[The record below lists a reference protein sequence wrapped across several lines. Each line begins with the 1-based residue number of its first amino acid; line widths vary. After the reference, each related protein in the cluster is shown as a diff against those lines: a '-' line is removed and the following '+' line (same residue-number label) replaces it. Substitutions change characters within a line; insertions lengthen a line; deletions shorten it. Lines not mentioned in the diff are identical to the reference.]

1 MSSSHLKNYSPEDTY
16 ILPMSEKYIRHDK
29 NSYKIIKNSRV
40 FAKANTLEDAIFLR
54 DLLSGK
60 DWNLDNFTLEMHLSH
75 DRYIAVAKIDE
86 KLHLLGKFDTEPNDD
101 ELEKLIKKIKR
112 NPNNSK
118 YGLNISR
125 VFEIFMVKKQIAGME
140 FIFGLFDNLD
150 DAKFTR
156 NFLLDNSW
164 NVNAFGQIEFCD
176 EKDTYKI
183 VFVFDD
189 MVYILGTFDDFKS
202 AQENIRNC
210 QKNFLNKIYKH
221 KNGLASYPHLE
232 KLTNHLSELEGI
244 FQVKTSDETWQ
255 FRDDIDDPLTDIIFN
270 LTPWQKIVYDSAG
283 ETFTAEDVKNK
294 LKRYRSKNF
303 DEKISRNL
311 DDLINLG
318 LIEKLDDGK
327 FKKI

>member
-1 MSSSHLKNYSPEDTY
+1 MSSSHLKNYSSEDTY

-40 FAKANTLEDAIFLR
+40 FAKANTLEDAIFMR

-60 DWNLDNFTLEMHLSH
+60 DWNLDNFTLEMHLSL
-75 DRYIAVAKIDE
+75 DRYVAVAKIDE
-86 KLHLLGKFDTEPNDD
+86 KLHLLGKFDTKPNDD

-164 NVNAFGQIEFCD
+164 NVNAFGQIEFYD
-176 EKDTYKI
+176 ETGTYKI

-202 AQENIRNC
+202 ARESIKSC

-221 KNGLASYPHLE
+221 KNGLASHPHLE
-232 KLTNHLSELEGI
+232 KLTGHLNELEGI
-244 FQVKTSDETWQ
+244 FQVKTSDDAWQ
-255 FRDDIDDPLTDIIFN
+255 FRDDIKDPLKEVIFN
-270 LTPWQKIVYDSAG
+270 LTPWQKLIYDSV
-283 ETFTAEDVKNK
+283 EDTFTIEDVKTK

-303 DEKISRNL
+303 DEKISKNL
-311 DDLINLG
+311 DE
-318 LIEKLDDGK
+318 LIEMNLIEELEGGN